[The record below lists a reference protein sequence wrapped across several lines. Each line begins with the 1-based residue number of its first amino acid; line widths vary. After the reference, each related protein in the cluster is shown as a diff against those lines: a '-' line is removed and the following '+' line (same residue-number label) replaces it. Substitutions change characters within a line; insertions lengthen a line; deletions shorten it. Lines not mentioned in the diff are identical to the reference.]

1 MLLLACL
8 NTKYP
13 LAPFKEQ
20 ESSFIFWAKFFPLAS
35 FYSVLIS
42 FTRECVLILLYAS
55 QSTLRKRVPYEH
67 KIIYSNTDILL
78 VITHAKASWILITRR
93 SIMKH
98 MTFGNFLISGIALG
112 TFGEWE
118 DFNLVKSQV
127 PHLIHSCFSMLISSM
142 KVSLL
147 LSMPASLLDFQ
158 FLYHLWLIR

>member
-20 ESSFIFWAKFFPLAS
+20 ESSFIFWAKFLHLAS
-35 FYSVLIS
+35 FYSVLVS
-42 FTRECVLILLYAS
+42 FIRECVLIFLYAS
-55 QSTLRKRVPYEH
+55 QSALRRRVPYEH

-78 VITHAKASWILITRR
+78 VIIHAKASWILIRRR

-98 MTFGNFLISGIALG
+98 ITFGDFLISGIALD
-112 TFGEWE
+112 TFREWG

-127 PHLIHSCFSMLISSM
+127 PHLIHFCFSMLISFM
-142 KVSLL
+142 KVWLL
-147 LSMPASLLDFQ
+147 LSVPASLLDFQ
-158 FLYHLWLIR
+158 FLYHCG